1 MIFAVPFGDGI
12 RSGVGEI
19 KGWKY
24 DIPKSDFAIG
34 MIDKKL
40 QINEINVKN
49 SFHCHTWFFAD
60 IEPVILKTFKKKSIW
75 LAVAKEE

>member
-40 QINEINVKN
+40 QINEINVGN
-49 SFHCHTWFFAD
+49 
-60 IEPVILKTFKKKSIW
+60 IKSQNQSGKPIN
-75 LAVAKEE
+75 LDQSLIIYTQPLFL

>member
-24 DIPKSDFAIG
+24 DIPKSDFVIG

-49 SFHCHTWFFAD
+49 SFHCHT
-60 IEPVILKTFKKKSIW
+60 
-75 LAVAKEE
+75 